1 MQNEDTIIM
10 IKNALLSGDAVAS
23 EVLSCLNSLIVTD
36 ADPIVGRG
44 DAIEAYSVLRDSRAR
59 LPRDESG
66 KRVLSGDAG
75 DKLRER
81 LARVLFHIPLDN
93 LRRRETR
100 VLERDPAASAAPD
113 EERPARTPE
122 PRKPAAETGGR
133 SAPALPVHS
142 VECYE
147 RPDKRAFDGYVGN
160 GAAVRTV
167 TAQAD
172 GAEKRGEAM
181 RMMLVR
187 GPSGC
192 GKTELCRRLS
202 RYIVR
207 PFVRV
212 AANVLKT
219 GDDVNAL
226 LGAVPNGATVFI
238 DEAHVLG
245 EKAGAQIYDVSNR
258 GFTDERGKTKDLFLV
273 FATNLS
279 ARLPAAL
286 PSRCLTIRLNDYDKR
301 ELSEIARLTARSM
314 NVDADDAA
322 CGAIAD
328 RCHGIARY
336 AVAYTR
342 DIVIETTANKDLC
355 ERIAATDVEAFFA
368 GRGID
373 ALGLGEEHR
382 NYLKQLRALGF
393 ASASSLAAALGE
405 NDASEL
411 LGTVE
416 PLLLRHG
423 LISISSRGRS
433 LTDKGRRYIG
443 EEV

>member
-23 EVLSCLNSLIVTD
+23 EVLSCLNSLIVSD

-66 KRVLSGDAG
+66 KRVLSGDTG

-100 VLERDPAASAAPD
+100 VLERDPATSAAPD
-113 EERPARTPE
+113 EERPARVPA
-122 PRKPAAETGGR
+122 PRK
-133 SAPALPVHS
+133 
-142 VECYE
+142 
-147 RPDKRAFDGYVGN
+147 
-160 GAAVRTV
+160 
-167 TAQAD
+167 
-172 GAEKRGEAM
+172 
-181 RMMLVR
+181 
-187 GPSGC
+187 
-192 GKTELCRRLS
+192 
-202 RYIVR
+202 
-207 PFVRV
+207 
-212 AANVLKT
+212 
-219 GDDVNAL
+219 
-226 LGAVPNGATVFI
+226 
-238 DEAHVLG
+238 
-245 EKAGAQIYDVSNR
+245 
-258 GFTDERGKTKDLFLV
+258 
-273 FATNLS
+273 
-279 ARLPAAL
+279 PAAL

-355 ERIAATDVEAFFA
+355 ERSAAADVEAFFA

-393 ASASSLAAALGE
+393 ASASSLAGALGE